1 MPETILV
8 AEDNDALRAGIVS
21 ALEDDGLVIIPAA
34 SGAEAFQVL
43 DSEPVHMIVSDIMLG
58 DDISGVDILKKA
70 KEINSE
76 TEVILMTAYGTIDSV
91 IKAMRLGVFDY
102 IPKPFDILQLKH
114 RVETALRVRRMQN
127 ELDFFK
133 KTQYRTEMGVGAPVI
148 ENPGMKE
155 ILEKVLKIA
164 PSPATVLI
172 TGETGT
178 GKEVIAGQVHF
189 NSPRSDRP
197 FVKVNCAALHENL
210 LESELFGHERG
221 AFTGAD
227 RLRIGRFEQADK
239 GTIFLDEIG
248 DMSSTI
254 QAKVLRVLQEQEFER
269 LGSSGKKIK
278 VDVRLIAATNKD
290 LRKEVQEGRFRQDLY
305 FRLNV
310 VHLSIPPI
318 RERQEDILALAR
330 HFLNRFALDFKKKV
344 DGFSPEAVLK
354 MRRYSWP
361 GNVRE
366 IQNAIERAVLL
377 CNDPLIGPEDLTLE
391 NTQPISEGASM
402 LSETL
407 NLEDIERDAITTA
420 LKRTRGI
427 QKEAAELLGITPRV
441 LNYKIQLLK
450 IDWKSF
456 REGA

>member
-8 AEDNDALRAGIVS
+8 AEDNDALRAGVVG
-21 ALEDDGLVIIPAA
+21 ALEDEGLVVIPAA
-34 SGAEAFQVL
+34 SGAEAIQIL
-43 DSEPVHMIVSDIMLG
+43 ESEIIDMIVSDIMLG
-58 DDISGVDILKKA
+58 DVSGVDILKKA

-76 TEVILMTAYGTIDSV
+76 TEVILMTAYATLDSV
-91 IKAMRLGVFDY
+91 LQALRLGAFDY

-114 RVETALRVRRMQN
+114 RVETALRVRKMRK

-133 KTQYRTEMGVGAPVI
+133 KMQYRVEMGDGAPII
-148 ENPGMKE
+148 ENPAMKA
-155 ILEKVLKIA
+155 ILDTVLKVA

-189 NSPRSDRP
+189 NSPRRDQP

-248 DMSSTI
+248 DMSPSI

-269 LGSSGKKIK
+269 LGSSGKKVK
-278 VDVRLIAATNKD
+278 VDVRLVAATNKD

-310 VHLSIPPI
+310 VHLAIPPV
-318 RERQEDILALAR
+318 RERLEDVIALAR

-344 DGFSPEAVLK
+344 DGFSPDAVQK
-354 MRRYSWP
+354 MRGYSWP

-366 IQNAIERAVLL
+366 MQNAIERAVLL
-377 CNDPLIGPEDLTLE
+377 CDGPLIGSKDLMLE
-391 NTQPISEGASM
+391 SVQPVSEGS
-402 LSETL
+402 LFFESL
-407 NLEDIERDAITTA
+407 NLEDIERNAINTA
-420 LKRTRGI
+420 LKKTRGI
-427 QKEAAELLGITPRV
+427 QKDAADLLGITPRV
-441 LNYKIQLLK
+441 LNYKIQLLA
-450 IDWKSF
+450 IDWRSF
-456 REGA
+456 REGL